1 MMVIRPTIK
10 ELNLEKQSEEEKII
24 DFILKKLNS
33 SKDIK
38 NIMDMQYDPS
48 GKIVVTKQFLAL
60 NNEMKKRRETIDEI
74 NKEIGDK
81 TRSGSKFCDAWCSD
95 SIGEG
100 INGSKNDTRESWADQ
115 KKHRNSINH
124 KYFDDYRDDFDKYIK
139 SVNDGKLIKELEK
152 LKKEQSEILE
162 DLYLKKIV
170 LLTDSLMSLKG
181 R

>member
-81 TRSGSKFCDAWCSD
+81 TRSGSKFCDA
-95 SIGEG
+95 
-100 INGSKNDTRESWADQ
+100 
-115 KKHRNSINH
+115 
-124 KYFDDYRDDFDKYIK
+124 
-139 SVNDGKLIKELEK
+139 
-152 LKKEQSEILE
+152 
-162 DLYLKKIV
+162 
-170 LLTDSLMSLKG
+170 
-181 R
+181 